1 MTFKELTKKIQTP
14 LFTLNDV
21 VKMFLYEPQGHLI
34 TQLHRMVSRGDLLG
48 IKRGFYMFPGTEV
61 DEFVLASKLY
71 SPSYVS
77 LESALNLYG
86 IIPDI
91 ISNVTSVSPVTSK
104 QINAPKGNFLYS
116 KINKKLFFGFE
127 AKLDPKSRLP
137 YNVAIPEKALLDYVY
152 IRKIKNLSEQRVDNS
167 ILDREKLLHLL
178 PFYPE
183 WVRKVIDSE

>member
-1 MTFKELTKKIQTP
+1 
-14 LFTLNDV
+14 
-21 VKMFLYEPQGHLI
+21 
-34 TQLHRMVSRGDLLG
+34 
-48 IKRGFYMFPGTEV
+48 MFPGTEV